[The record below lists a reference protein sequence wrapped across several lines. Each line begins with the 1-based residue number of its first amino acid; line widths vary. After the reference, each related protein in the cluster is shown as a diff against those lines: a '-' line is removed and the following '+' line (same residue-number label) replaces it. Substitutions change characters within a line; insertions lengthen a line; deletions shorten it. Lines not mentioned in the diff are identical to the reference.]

1 MENRR
6 NKRSLNRKKQN
17 NVIYLL
23 FIALLVAVLAII
35 LVLALKKR
43 TPVEAANES
52 VQFDDTE
59 ADAEKWQEG
68 VISYNG
74 KRYKFNN
81 NIRTYLYMG
90 IDNDDPVKTAPDSV
104 SGGQS
109 DAMFLLVVD
118 EKEEKLSVL
127 AIHRNTMAD
136 VDVYDKDGNFQG
148 TYKLQI
154 CLAHGYGDGMR
165 TSCSRSVDAVSR
177 LLYNLPIN
185 GYLALNMGGIPML
198 NDAVGGVT
206 VEVLNDLDNPSRGV
220 SLKEGETVTLNGD
233 EAYVYLRSRDTKE
246 YDSASVRLK
255 RQIQYIENFMEKGKN
270 LSIGS
275 ATQAYNATS
284 DYIVTN
290 IDFAS
295 LAEEVLSC
303 EFDSSRMYEV
313 PGEVTMGETYEEYYV
328 DEEALYEMIIEIFY
342 VPVE

>member
-1 MENRR
+1 MDNRGKKS
-6 NKRSLNRKKQN
+6 NVSRKKQN

-23 FIALLVAVLAII
+23 FVLLLVAVMGIVLF
-35 LVLALKKR
+35 LALRKR
-43 TPVEAANES
+43 TPVEAADEVS
-52 VQFDDTE
+52 VADSTDTGE
-59 ADAEKWQEG
+59 EKWQEG

-74 KRYKFNN
+74 KRYKFNS

-90 IDNDDPVKTAPDSV
+90 IDNDAPVKTAPDSI

-109 DAMFLLVVD
+109 DALFLLIVD
-118 EKEEKLSVL
+118 EKKQELSVL

-148 TYKLQI
+148 TYSLQI

-165 TSCSRSVDAVSR
+165 TSCTHSVDAVSR

-185 GYLALNMGGIPML
+185 GYLALNMGGIPAL

-206 VEVLNDLDNPSRGV
+206 VDVLTDLSYPAKGV
-220 SLKEGETVTLNGD
+220 TLKQGETVTLTGD
-233 EAYVYLRSRDTKE
+233 EAYVYLRSRDINE
-246 YDSASVRLK
+246 YDSASVRLS
-255 RQIQYIENFMEKGKN
+255 RQIQYIENFMEKGKS
-270 LSIGS
+270 LGMGT
-275 ATQAYNATS
+275 AMQAYNSVS

-303 EFDSSRMYEV
+303 EFDASRMYQI
-313 PGEVTMGETYEEYYV
+313 PGEVTMGETFEEYHV

-342 VPVE
+342 EPVE